1 MSVDPAALTL
11 ESFNGRLGEG
21 FRLDSDD
28 EALDLT
34 LVECERLGGTVLE
47 REPFSLV
54 FLGPREPMLP
64 QRIYRLEHDELGEL
78 EIFLVPIAQDAD
90 GTRYEAVFT

>member
-1 MSVDPAALTL
+1 MIEDLTV
-11 ESFNGRLGEG
+11 ETFEDRVGDG
-21 FRLDSDD
+21 FRLVADD
-28 EALDLT
+28 GTLDLS
-34 LVECERLGGTVLE
+34 LVECERLREAARE

-54 FLGPREPMLP
+54 FLGPSEPILP
-64 QRIYRLEHDELGEL
+64 QQIYRLEHDELGEL

>member
-1 MSVDPAALTL
+1 MEDLTVAR
-11 ESFNGRLGEG
+11 FADRIGQH
-21 FRLDSDD
+21 FRLTTD
-28 EALDLT
+28 EAGMLDVE

-54 FLGPREPMLP
+54 FLGPREPVLP
-64 QRIYRLEHDELGEL
+64 QRIYELTHNELGEL

-90 GTRYEAVFT
+90 GTRYQAIFT